1 MRVNTIKMAALISAW
16 VGRFNNCYGFCSM
29 REFLVLVLLLAL
41 NSSVTAEEVLLSPE
55 QFLARAFGE
64 NVEPA
69 TMQTLWLNNE
79 IKETAKQKMGY
90 QFNQLRLR
98 YWGAEERT
106 AWLLEEVGKER
117 PITIGVVVEKNQI
130 RDVAI
135 LVYRESRGGEVRHE
149 FFTNQFKGAT
159 LIKNGNNYHLSED
172 IDGISGATLSV
183 RAVKKVATLALF
195 LHGLTPFSNG
205 EK

>member
-1 MRVNTIKMAALISAW
+1 M
-16 VGRFNNCYGFCSM
+16 
-29 REFLVLVLLLAL
+29 LLAIT
-41 NSSVTAEEVLLSPE
+41 SSATAEDVLLSQE

-64 NVEPA
+64 GVESAP
-69 TMQTLWLNNE
+69 MQTLWLNND
-79 IKETAKQKMGY
+79 IKETAKQKIGY

-98 YWGAEERT
+98 YWGAQART
-106 AWLLEEVGKER
+106 VWLLEEVGKER
-117 PITIGVVVEKNQI
+117 PITIGVVVEKNKIQDI
-130 RDVAI
+130 AI

-149 FFTNQFKGAT
+149 FFTNQFEGAT
-159 LIKNGNNYHLSED
+159 LIKNRNNYDLSED

-205 EK
+205 ET

>member
-1 MRVNTIKMAALISAW
+1 
-16 VGRFNNCYGFCSM
+16 M
-29 REFLVLVLLLAL
+29 REFLVLIFLVLISLLAIT
-41 NSSVTAEEVLLSPE
+41 SPVAAEEVLLSRE

-69 TMQTLWLNNE
+69 PMRTLWLNND

-90 QFNQLRLR
+90 QFSQLRLR
-98 YWGAEERT
+98 YWGAKERT

-117 PITIGVVVEKNQI
+117 PITIGVVVEKNKI
-130 RDVAI
+130 KDVAI
-135 LVYRESRGGEVRHE
+135 LVYRESRGGEVRHD
-149 FFTNQFKGAT
+149 FFTNQFEGAT
-159 LIKNGNNYHLSED
+159 LIKNENNYDLSEG

-205 EK
+205 ET